1 MKPEPRA
8 QSTHRQA
15 HTILKLVRQ
24 KRENAGEP
32 GAQTPTVLAIPKS
45 EPMAEDTGAGVGQ
58 DNCVA
63 KTEMSH
69 VVSTE
74 IFKHC
79 LFSGVGPFKH
89 TCSKKKRSFCSGERS
104 RF

>member
-1 MKPEPRA
+1 VNPG
-8 QSTHRQA
+8 
-15 HTILKLVRQ
+15 LK
-24 KRENAGEP
+24 
-32 GAQTPTVLAIPKS
+32 TPAVLAIPKS
-45 EPMAEDTGAGVGQ
+45 EPMAEDTGARVGH

-63 KTEMSH
+63 KTEMSL

-89 TCSKKKRSFCSGERS
+89 TCSKKKNLFCSGEWAGS
-104 RF
+104 QGNS